1 MYNIIEVGEIMKYE
15 ISNNVINEYIVN
27 KSRFICLL
35 YRIYDINDVNNIL
48 DDVKKEYKGATHY
61 CYSYI
66 IDNKE
71 KCSDD
76 GEPGGT
82 AGLPILNVLKKNNL
96 TNILC
101 VVVRYFGGIKLGA
114 GGLVRAYSTSVSET
128 LKLVTINEYV
138 KFEFIEVITNYEN
151 IKDLEYILKDY
162 EVVDKKFLQDIH
174 FVVKVPVDNVES
186 IINCLNQKYNVKRGL
201 I

>member
-1 MYNIIEVGEIMKYE
+1 MKFEIN
-15 ISNNVINEYIVN
+15 NNVVNEYIIN

-35 YRIYDINDVNNIL
+35 YKIYNVDDINNIIN
-48 DDVKKEYKGATHY
+48 DVKKEYKGATHY

-66 IDNKE
+66 VDNKE

-101 VVVRYFGGIKLGA
+101 IVVRYFGGIKLGA
-114 GGLVRAYSTSVSET
+114 GGLVRAYSTSVTEA
-128 LKLVTINEYV
+128 LKLVCINEYV
-138 KFEFIEVITNYEN
+138 KFETIEVITNYEN
-151 IKDLEYILKDY
+151 IKDLEYLLKDY
-162 EVVDKKFLQDIH
+162 EILDKTFSENIHFIVKIPVDKI
-174 FVVKVPVDNVES
+174 ES
-186 IINCLNQKYNVKRGL
+186 ITNHLKQKYIVKRGL
-201 I
+201 